1 MQQYDWLEKY
11 LNVESYSVY
20 ITPYFLLFLH
30 WQQRPSPGESS
41 TLTDHKRWAISSQRD
56 LAQWKYVC
64 SGKEQ
69 AGKFLSL
76 SLGSTAAAAQD
87 STQAS
92 QLEFTWHHK
101 APHYQLFVL
110 PNLLKLVELGINFI
124 PCENMQ
130 LFCALFHKQVDGWKT
145 PLFLHQTSNLPI
157 NSLLVLKVL
166 EKQMDEKSVVWT

>member
-56 LAQWKYVC
+56 YLAQWKYVCIC

-76 SLGSTAAAAQD
+76 GSTAAPAAQD

-92 QLEFTWHHK
+92 QLEFTWHRK

-110 PNLLKLVELGINFI
+110 PILFKLVEVGINF
-124 PCENMQ
+124 PCVNMQ
-130 LFCALFHKQVDGWKT
+130 LFCAIALFHKQDDFFSTIRVIYQSTVSW
-145 PLFLHQTSNLPI
+145 F
-157 NSLLVLKVL
+157 
-166 EKQMDEKSVVWT
+166 